1 MKSVVIIILMLFSL
15 QLKAQFSDF
24 LVFVGPKFNFNF
36 GNGQHRFSGG
46 LEASVWTYNN
56 NSIPFG
62 ADFGFEV
69 ERDNVRIYADI
80 QAGMLLG
87 LSMGPVIEIANKR
100 ANLGFQTALW
110 GAAFIGAEVKY
121 RRIDSK
127 NYFAPG
133 FMIKLPLHTSQYH
146 SDGTSNEYDEFSKF
160 GIIN

>member
-62 ADFGFEV
+62 ADFGFEF
-69 ERDNVRIYADI
+69 ERDRCRIYSEL
-80 QAGMLLG
+80 QAGAILG
-87 LSMGPVIEIANKR
+87 VSAGPVLELTKETHAI
-100 ANLGFQTALW
+100 GFQGSAW
-110 GAAFIGAEVKY
+110 AAIFLGVDMRY
-121 RRIDSK
+121 RRINAT

-133 FMIKLPLHTSQYH
+133 IFFKYPVLEKGNFNI
-146 SDGTSNEYDEFSKF
+146 F
-160 GIIN
+160 

>member
-62 ADFGFEV
+62 ADFGFEF
-69 ERDNVRIYADI
+69 ERDRCRIYSEL
-80 QAGMLLG
+80 QAGAILG
-87 LSMGPVIEIANKR
+87 LSAGPVLELTKETHAI
-100 ANLGFQTALW
+100 GFQGSAW
-110 GAAFIGAEVKY
+110 AAIFLGVDMRY
-121 RRIDSK
+121 RRINAT

-133 FMIKLPLHTSQYH
+133 IFFKVPVLEKGNFNI
-146 SDGTSNEYDEFSKF
+146 F
-160 GIIN
+160 

>member
-15 QLKAQFSDF
+15 QLKAQISDF

-62 ADFGFEV
+62 ADFGFEF
-69 ERDNVRIYADI
+69 ERDRCRIYSEL
-80 QAGMLLG
+80 QAGAILG
-87 LSMGPVIEIANKR
+87 VSAGPVLELTKETHAI
-100 ANLGFQTALW
+100 GFQGSAW
-110 GAAFIGAEVKY
+110 AAIFLGVDMRY
-121 RRIDSK
+121 RRINAT

-133 FMIKLPLHTSQYH
+133 IFFKYPVLEKGNFNI
-146 SDGTSNEYDEFSKF
+146 F
-160 GIIN
+160 

>member
-36 GNGQHRFSGG
+36 GNSQHRFSGG

-62 ADFGFEV
+62 ADFGFEF
-69 ERDNVRIYADI
+69 ERDRCRIYSEL
-80 QAGMLLG
+80 QAGAILG
-87 LSMGPVIEIANKR
+87 VSAGPVLELTKETHAI
-100 ANLGFQTALW
+100 GFQGSAW
-110 GAAFIGAEVKY
+110 AAIFLGVDMRY
-121 RRIDSK
+121 RRINAT

-133 FMIKLPLHTSQYH
+133 IFFKYPVLEK
-146 SDGTSNEYDEFSKF
+146 GNF
-160 GIIN
+160 IIF

>member
-1 MKSVVIIILMLFSL
+1 MKSVVIIVLMLFSL

-62 ADFGFEV
+62 ADFGFEF
-69 ERDNVRIYADI
+69 ERDRCRIYSEL
-80 QAGMLLG
+80 QAGAILG
-87 LSMGPVIEIANKR
+87 VSAGPVLELTKETHAI
-100 ANLGFQTALW
+100 GFQGSAW
-110 GAAFIGAEVKY
+110 AAIFLGVDMRY
-121 RRIDSK
+121 RRINAT

-133 FMIKLPLHTSQYH
+133 IFFKYPVLEKGNFNI
-146 SDGTSNEYDEFSKF
+146 F
-160 GIIN
+160 

>member
-36 GNGQHRFSGG
+36 GNSQHRFSGG

-62 ADFGFEV
+62 ADFGFEF
-69 ERDNVRIYADI
+69 ERDRCRIYSEL
-80 QAGMLLG
+80 QAGAILG
-87 LSMGPVIEIANKR
+87 VSAGPVLELTKETHAI
-100 ANLGFQTALW
+100 GFQGSAW
-110 GAAFIGAEVKY
+110 AAIFLGVDMRY
-121 RRIDSK
+121 RRINAT

-133 FMIKLPLHTSQYH
+133 IFFKYPVLEKGNFNI
-146 SDGTSNEYDEFSKF
+146 F
-160 GIIN
+160 

>member
-1 MKSVVIIILMLFSL
+1 MKSVVIIVLMLFSL

-62 ADFGFEV
+62 ADFGFEF
-69 ERDNVRIYADI
+69 ERDRCRIYSEL
-80 QAGMLLG
+80 QAGAILG
-87 LSMGPVIEIANKR
+87 VSAGPVLELTKETHAI
-100 ANLGFQTALW
+100 GFQGSAW
-110 GAAFIGAEVKY
+110 AAIFLGVDMRY
-121 RRIDSK
+121 RRINAT

-133 FMIKLPLHTSQYH
+133 IFFKYPVLEKGNFKYT
-146 SDGTSNEYDEFSKF
+146 
-160 GIIN
+160 